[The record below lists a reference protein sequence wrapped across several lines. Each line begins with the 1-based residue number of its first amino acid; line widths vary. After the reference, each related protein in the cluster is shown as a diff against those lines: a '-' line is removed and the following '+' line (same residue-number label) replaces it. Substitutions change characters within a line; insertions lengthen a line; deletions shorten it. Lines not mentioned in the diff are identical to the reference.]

1 MGDWAFF
8 LWFYGCGVCFQFLVH
23 QRMCYIFFGI
33 CYKKGMCMTVC
44 EIPDVK
50 DSIRQYKL
58 QTVSVVVP
66 LYNKKE
72 YILECIES
80 IQKQTWNK
88 LEIIVVN
95 DGSTDSSEK
104 IVMEVSDDPRI
115 QMYSIKHSGPAKARN
130 VGIEHASGEFITFV
144 DADDFIKP
152 TYIQRMVSAIDDADV
167 CVAGFKVWYQKKDL
181 WKLYR
186 STSMEYL
193 KDDFLRNYLKY
204 SHLVSGVGWKLYR
217 TELVCKNGCRFP
229 EDLRYG
235 EDFFFFNQM
244 LRFVKKLS
252 MIEDMSYIYRHHD
265 LNSESC
271 IYGIN
276 IEARELY
283 YNKILELYDVFV
295 EKEVKTFLLSKEI
308 VLLGWLGICMCR
320 MTNKFSEKRAKFRE
334 LAKKCH
340 VSKQGCMK
348 IPWFKSKLTFI
359 SIFCIYTNS
368 FLPFYLV
375 EKLWRLSYKGT

>member
-1 MGDWAFF
+1 
-8 LWFYGCGVCFQFLVH
+8 
-23 QRMCYIFFGI
+23 
-33 CYKKGMCMTVC
+33 MTVC

-167 CVAGFKVWYQKKDL
+167 CVAGFKVWYQKK
-181 WKLYR
+181 
-186 STSMEYL
+186 
-193 KDDFLRNYLKY
+193 
-204 SHLVSGVGWKLYR
+204 
-217 TELVCKNGCRFP
+217 
-229 EDLRYG
+229 
-235 EDFFFFNQM
+235 
-244 LRFVKKLS
+244 
-252 MIEDMSYIYRHHD
+252 
-265 LNSESC
+265 
-271 IYGIN
+271 IYGN
-276 IEARELY
+276 
-283 YNKILELYDVFV
+283 
-295 EKEVKTFLLSKEI
+295 
-308 VLLGWLGICMCR
+308 
-320 MTNKFSEKRAKFRE
+320 
-334 LAKKCH
+334 
-340 VSKQGCMK
+340 
-348 IPWFKSKLTFI
+348 
-359 SIFCIYTNS
+359 CIAAHRWST
-368 FLPFYLV
+368 
-375 EKLWRLSYKGT
+375 